1 MPEKHDG
8 RTVAET
14 KAAEEK
20 HAAGAGKAASQ
31 EKKFKVGKLRENCM
45 QLFGVTASTF
55 DGAFY
60 GNKETEMTVK
70 KAGAIISKWLG
81 KER

>member
-55 DGAFY
+55 DGA
-60 GNKETEMTVK
+60 
-70 KAGAIISKWLG
+70 
-81 KER
+81 